1 VPDQHVVNHVS
12 FREPWHAGYDPQHTS
27 TYWCGSAAEEETG
40 VARGSKMNG
49 PHWRRVLAML
59 GNADART
66 AYAQI
71 VLGAAPNDVLPDV
84 KEQRRQRAIA
94 GLLESGLVQR
104 QASGGLVAGEAIFRD
119 LLAQQPRRQPRT
131 GLDRFMRLGRIET
144 YPANLAERRAL
155 LARIATETI
164 APGEKLTE
172 RQVNERLL
180 SYTDDV
186 VLLRRYMVDFG
197 VLQRTPSGS
206 SYSLAE

>member
-1 VPDQHVVNHVS
+1 MS
-12 FREPWHAGYDPQHTS
+12 
-27 TYWCGSAAEEETG
+27 
-40 VARGSKMNG
+40 G
-49 PHWRRVLAML
+49 PHWRRVLATL

-71 VLGAAPNDVLPDV
+71 VLGAPLNDVLPEV
-84 KEQRRQRAIA
+84 KEQRRHRAIA

-104 QASGGLVAGEAIFRD
+104 HASGQLVPAEAIFRD

-131 GLDRFMRLGRIET
+131 GLDRFMRLGRIER

-155 LARIATETI
+155 LAKIADEI
-164 APGEKLTE
+164 VAPGEKLTE
-172 RQVNERLL
+172 RQVNERLI

-197 VLQRTPSGS
+197 VLQRTLSGS
-206 SYSLAE
+206 SYSLPE